1 MIAGPAR
8 ETRRLIIDCDPGN
21 GMPAADV
28 DDGLALALAVAR
40 ADRLS
45 LEAIT
50 VVSGNTHRDV
60 GFAVARDFV
69 ERLGID
75 VPVYAG
81 AERALVEPPAPWRD
95 RQDANEHRPDVVEAW
110 RGVARPRPAPTGV
123 PDAVVRIVE
132 LLRSAPG
139 EITIVAIGPLTNVAM
154 ALALEPRLPELVRD
168 LVIMGGAFDVPGFLQ
183 ELNFGIDPEAAHL
196 VLASG
201 APITLVPLDTTS
213 QTLFTHSDLDRL
225 VDSGGAVAEYVVE
238 TTRPWIDY
246 AAAWRKIDGCL
257 LHDPLT
263 VALLLDPGIA
273 EYEERIVDV
282 ELLGSLTRGRAVW
295 WTEENLRLH
304 VGLRVPSGRRPVRV
318 ATRVDNALL
327 VELLVTSFG
336 ADAADDGADAG
347 VRAAAATP
355 PR

>member
-1 MIAGPAR
+1 MTAGPAR
-8 ETRRLIIDCDPGN
+8 EHRRLIIDCDPGN

-40 ADRLS
+40 TDQLS

-60 GFAVARDFV
+60 GYSVARDFV
-69 ERLGID
+69 RRLGLDI
-75 VPVYAG
+75 PVYAG
-81 AERALVEPPAPWRD
+81 AERALVESPRPWRD
-95 RQDANEHRPDVVEAW
+95 RQDANELRADVVTAW
-110 RGVARPRPAPTGV
+110 ADVARPASVPIGA
-123 PDAVVRIVE
+123 PDAAVRIVE
-132 LLRSAPG
+132 LVRAAPG
-139 EITIVAIGPLTNVAM
+139 EFTIVAIGPLTNIAM
-154 ALALEPRLPELVRD
+154 AIELEPRLPELVRD
-168 LVIMGGAFDVPGFLQ
+168 IVIMGGAFEVPGFLQ

-196 VLASG
+196 VLTSG

-213 QTLFTHSDLDRL
+213 QTLFTHGDLDRL
-225 VDSGGAVAEYVVE
+225 LDVPGALARYVVE

-263 VALLLDPGIA
+263 VALLIDPDIA

-282 ELLGSLTRGRAVW
+282 ELLGSLTRGRAIW

-304 VGLRVPSGRRPVRV
+304 VGLRVPPAVRPVRV
-318 ATRVDNALL
+318 AMRVDNDRL
-327 VELLVTSFG
+327 VELLVSTYSAESELVG
-336 ADAADDGADAG
+336 AEDGRAVAVDAG
-347 VRAAAATP
+347 R
-355 PR
+355 

>member
-1 MIAGPAR
+1 MTAGPALER
-8 ETRRLIIDCDPGN
+8 RRLIIDCDPGN
-21 GMPAADV
+21 GMPAADI
-28 DDGLALALAVAR
+28 DDGLALALAAAR
-40 ADRLS
+40 ADVLS

-60 GFAVARDFV
+60 GFAVAREFV
-69 ERLGID
+69 ERLGLD

-110 RGVARPRPAPTGV
+110 RDVARPGPATTGA
-123 PDAVVRIVE
+123 PEAALRIVE

-139 EITIVAIGPLTNVAM
+139 EFTIVAIGPLTNIAM
-154 ALALEPRLPELVRD
+154 ALALEPRLPELVHD

-196 VLASG
+196 VLTSG

-213 QTLFTHSDLDRL
+213 QTLFTHADLDRL
-225 VDSGGAVAEYVVE
+225 VGVGGALAEYVVE

-273 EYEERIVDV
+273 EYEERVVDV

-304 VGLRVPSGRRPVRV
+304 VGLRVPPAVRGVRV
-318 ATRVDNALL
+318 ATRVDNARL
-327 VELLVTSFG
+327 VELLLTAFASETTGTG
-336 ADAADDGADAG
+336 ADA
-347 VRAAAATP
+347 VTAASA
-355 PR
+355 RSR